1 MIEMALLKPS
11 KETPNKLRWS
21 AHVKEDNADFEFY
34 IPKSRVPEPWP
45 GRIFVGIEPFSGD
58 PSNFTQSP
66 CDLDNHDNP
75 IKVLVE
81 PEPLRKHTKTV
92 RYHQLGDKGDW
103 QIGKPYIPFR
113 LIPPDS
119 HFLIIEVKWDL
130 ESKGQFLDVPTYRE
144 DL

>member
-21 AHVKEDNADFEFY
+21 AQVEEDNAPFHLY
-34 IPKSRVPEPWP
+34 IPKWRVPEPWP

-58 PSNFTQSP
+58 PSDFAQSP
-66 CDLDNHDNP
+66 CDLDNLDNP

-81 PEPLRKHTKTV
+81 RFKEHPPTV
-92 RYHQLGDKGDW
+92 RYRQLGDKGDW
-103 QIGKPYIPFR
+103 QIGEPYIPKS

-130 ESKGQFLDVPTYRE
+130 DSKGQFVDVPTYRE
-144 DL
+144 NL

>member
-1 MIEMALLKPS
+1 MIEMALLRPS

-21 AHVKEDNADFEFY
+21 TRVEEDNAVFEFY
-34 IPKSRVPEPWP
+34 IPKWRVPEPWP
-45 GRIFVGIEPFSGD
+45 GRIFVGIEPFSSE

-66 CDLDNHDNP
+66 CDNFDNP
-75 IKVLVE
+75 IKVLVKRFSE
-81 PEPLRKHTKTV
+81 DPTKTV
-92 RYHQLGDKGDW
+92 RYRQLGDKSDW
-103 QIGKPYIPFR
+103 QIGEPYIPKR